1 MQVTCL
7 DLLKVGRV
15 VVQCDVVASLACSAD
30 TELESVR
37 YSSVP
42 VSSHTGV
49 SISVRTDPGL
59 QETR

>member
-1 MQVTCL
+1 M
-7 DLLKVGRV
+7 
-15 VVQCDVVASLACSAD
+15 VVQCDDIKHLASGVVASLACSAD

>member
-1 MQVTCL
+1 M
-7 DLLKVGRV
+7 
-15 VVQCDVVASLACSAD
+15 VVQCDGIKHLASGVVASLACGVD

>member
-1 MQVTCL
+1 M
-7 DLLKVGRV
+7 
-15 VVQCDVVASLACSAD
+15 VVQCDGIKHLACGVVASLACGVD